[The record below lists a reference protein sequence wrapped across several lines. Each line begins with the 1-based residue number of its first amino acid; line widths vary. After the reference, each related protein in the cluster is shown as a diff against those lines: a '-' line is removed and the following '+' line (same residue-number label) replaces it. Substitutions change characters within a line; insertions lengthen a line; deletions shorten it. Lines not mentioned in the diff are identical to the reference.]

1 MHHVIIGNGI
11 AGITAARTLRK
22 RSNDKIT
29 VISGETDYFYS
40 RTALMYIYMGHMR
53 YQDTKPYEDW
63 FWEKNNIELKRA
75 WVNAIQSENKQ
86 IVFEDGSAMPYDT
99 LLIATGSKSNMFSWP
114 GNNLQGVQSLYSL
127 QDLDLLEQNT
137 KHGINRAVIV
147 GGGLIGIELAEML
160 HARKFSVTMLVRE
173 SNYWD
178 NVLPQQEATLIS
190 NHIRAHEIDLRLGA
204 ELKEIIGDENGRVK
218 TVITKNNESIACQLV
233 GITVGVSPNISLL
246 KDSEIKTDRGV
257 VINRY
262 FQTNI
267 PDVFAAGDCA
277 QFQEPLHDRKP
288 VEQLW
293 YTGKIQGETA
303 ALNMLGFKITY
314 NPGHWYNSAKFMDI
328 EYQTYGT
335 VLPQLRQ
342 GESEFY
348 WEHPDG
354 KKSLHFIYNTKDRKF
369 IGINNFGIRLRHE
382 LFNLWL
388 KESRSIDYVLEHLK
402 PANFDPE
409 LFSTYE
415 TQIIKKWNAE
425 NPNYKLELRS
435 RKSLNKIIF
444 G

>member
-29 VISGETDYFYS
+29 VISGETDHFYS

-63 FWEKNNIELKRA
+63 FWEKNNIDLKRA
-75 WVNAIQSENKQ
+75 WVNKIQSEKKQ
-86 IVFEDGSAMPYDT
+86 IVFEDGSAMQYDT
-99 LLIATGSKSNMFSWP
+99 LLIATGSKSNMFNWP
-114 GNNLQGVQSLYSL
+114 GNNLQGVQSLYSM

-137 KHGINRAVIV
+137 KHGINRAVII

-160 HARKFSVTMLVRE
+160 HARKFPVTMLVRE
-173 SNYWD
+173 SNYWN

-190 NHIRAHEIDLRLGA
+190 NHIRSHEIDLRLGA

-218 TVITKNNESIACQLV
+218 TVITKNNESIACQVV
-233 GITVGVSPNISLL
+233 GITVGVSPNISVL

-257 VINRY
+257 VINSY

-277 QFQEPLHDRKP
+277 QFQEALPDRKP

-303 ALNMLGFKITY
+303 ALNMLGFKIKYT
-314 NPGHWYNSAKFMDI
+314 PGFWYNSAKFMDI

-335 VLPQLRQ
+335 VLPQLRE

-348 WEHPDG
+348 WEHPKG
-354 KKSLHFIYNTKDRKF
+354 NKCLHFIYNTDDRKF

-388 KESRSIDYVLEHLK
+388 KESRSIDYVLENLK

-409 LFSTYE
+409 LYSTYE
-415 TQIIKKWNAE
+415 KQIIKKWNSE
-425 NPNYKLELRS
+425 NPNNKIELRS
-435 RKSLNKIIF
+435 RNSLNKIIF